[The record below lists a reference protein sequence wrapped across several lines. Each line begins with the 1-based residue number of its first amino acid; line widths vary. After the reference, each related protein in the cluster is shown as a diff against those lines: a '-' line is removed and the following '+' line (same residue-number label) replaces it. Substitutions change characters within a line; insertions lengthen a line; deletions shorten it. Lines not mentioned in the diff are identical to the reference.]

1 MLSLP
6 PGLCGGLLSS
16 FQPELSAG
24 LRSLREANQ
33 ALRDSLTQEKAES
46 NFWYSESRRQLKDKL
61 WYIGECY
68 RLLAEDR
75 TQQWDVRI
83 SSPLTDAEAWTGLDF
98 PCSPITWQSCWFAC
112 PMCKR
117 PLELT
122 PSPSQKTCDAPL
134 SWK

>member
-1 MLSLP
+1 MLRLL

-46 NFWYSESRRQLKDKL
+46 NFWYSESRCQLKDKL

-83 SSPLTDAEAWTGLDF
+83 SSPLTDAEAWTGLDRLGRSVDRRSWHWF
-98 PCSPITWQSCWFAC
+98 PPGFVGV
-112 PMCKR
+112 
-117 PLELT
+117 
-122 PSPSQKTCDAPL
+122 
-134 SWK
+134 